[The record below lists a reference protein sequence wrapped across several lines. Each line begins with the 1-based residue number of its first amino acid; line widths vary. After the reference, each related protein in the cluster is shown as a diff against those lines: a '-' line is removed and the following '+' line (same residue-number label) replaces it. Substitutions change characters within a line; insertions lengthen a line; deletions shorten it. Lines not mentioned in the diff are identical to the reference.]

1 MSYFH
6 QTPSE
11 KYIHIFFFIQK
22 KKKKRV
28 ELRTKY
34 LWYIEMEC
42 EKTNYA
48 QQ

>member
-11 KYIHIFFFIQK
+11 KYIHIFFLIK
-22 KKKKRV
+22 KKNRV